1 MRRILLAFIAG
12 FLATIIFHQIAL
24 AALHAA
30 GFTTHG
36 AWSMRPVPPFGV
48 PSVISLSFWGGVWG
62 MIMIPV
68 IDRFRGAPYW
78 IWAIVFGAVL
88 PTLVAIFVVAP
99 LKHQPI
105 PGGGKLSALVIG
117 LTING
122 VWGLGTAAFYRLF
135 SRK

>member
-1 MRRILLAFIAG
+1 MLASHRWA
-12 FLATIIFHQIAL
+12 
-24 AALHAA
+24 AALF
-30 GFTTHG
+30 FT
-36 AWSMRPVPPFGV
+36 A
-48 PSVISLSFWGGVWG
+48 L
-62 MIMIPV
+62 
-68 IDRFRGAPYW
+68 
-78 IWAIVFGAVL
+78 AIVFGAVL